1 MIPFDVF
8 VLAPSRAGFGTNQA
22 QEDLRSLASQLAAG
36 GRKAADV
43 LSLTYFVDAADLA
56 AYGVQR
62 FRIQALVRDFFG
74 PSFPPATVVAQRPG
88 EGCHVV
94 LEAGVLSSQESDV
107 TVERRVCDGVAYSV
121 VEGSG
126 MRQVHC
132 GGIASDPLL
141 DDPEAQAVEV
151 FAKMRAVLQ
160 REQMTFGHVV
170 RQWGYIEGLLDVLD
184 DCPKGHQRYQ
194 AFNDVRTAAYARSEF
209 PAGYPA
215 ATGIGQATGGVVL
228 EFIALDAPLHVDVA
242 PLSNPRQTDAHRY
255 SGEMLVGESLARLE
269 NKSTPKFERA
279 KIVTRDDEET
289 VFVSGTAAIV
299 GERSVALGD
308 LEAQSRTTID
318 NIAALVGDTR
328 LSRLRAYVKRSE
340 DIAAVRAICEDAYG
354 SIPAVYVQADVCRDE
369 LLVELEG
376 ALCSRAYTT
385 AAGALRSPMG
395 TEE

>member
-8 VLAPSRAGFGTNQA
+8 VLAPTRAGSSLMQVHEGLQ
-22 QEDLRSLASQLAAG
+22 SLASRLDV
-36 GRKAADV
+36 GRRNAADV
-43 LSLTYFVDAADLA
+43 LSLTYFVHAADAA
-56 AYGVQR
+56 AYSVQR
-62 FRIQALVRDFFG
+62 NRIQALVREFFG
-74 PSFPPATVVAQRPG
+74 RAAPPATVVAQRPA
-88 EGCHVV
+88 EGCHVA
-94 LEAGVLSSQESDV
+94 LEVGVLSSKENDV
-107 TVERRVCDGVAYSV
+107 AVERRTCDGVAYTV
-121 VEGSG
+121 VEGRG

-132 GGIASDPLL
+132 GGIGSDLLL
-141 DDPEAQAVEV
+141 DDPEAQAAEV
-151 FAKMRAVLQ
+151 FAKMGAVLQ
-160 REQMTFGHVV
+160 QEKMTFGHVV
-170 RQWGYIEGLLDVLD
+170 RQWGYIEGLLDVRD

-209 PAGYPA
+209 PSGYPA

-228 EFIALDAPLHVDVA
+228 EFIALDAPLDVGVA
-242 PLSNPRQTDAHRY
+242 PLSNPRQTDAHCY
-255 SGEMLVGESLARLE
+255 SREMLVGESLARLK

-279 KIVTRDDEET
+279 KLVTRGDEET

-299 GERSVALGD
+299 GERSVAPGD
-308 LEAQSRTTID
+308 VEAQTRTTIE

-340 DIAAVRAICEDAYG
+340 DIGAVRAICEDAYG

-376 ALCSRAYTT
+376 ALCNRAYTA
-385 AAGALRSPMG
+385 AAGVLGAPVR